1 MSNNCCTS
9 SLVEGGTLLEPRII
23 NGELQSPSVKGSITL
38 DEPALL
44 ALSAQL
50 CAVLSDCIE
59 REIHGGSFNDVTLRD
74 AELHSAK
81 LITAALEGAVTLNDA
96 AKKSI
101 ADAVGPEL
109 TTHVLKIVSENKIAD
124 AKLSGASLSGGI
136 TLDKSVSQ
144 AIADAVGPLLQKH
157 IIDAVTDNGL
167 DGIQLRDVDIENARL
182 SGTLELV
189 DGAKTLLHAALSDL
203 IKKQADTL
211 ISSALTS
218 WEITGNNLVNI
229 SAENLS
235 ASNTRLSGTTSI
247 SGQVP
252 LDTAAHDHLVKQL
265 TNSIR
270 EIADAAI
277 VADKDVLAGVFQD
290 CDGAPR
296 APGVR
301 IPSCQDVTDA
311 INQAIASLPALDVIS
326 GFTYDEDTHTLK
338 LTTKLNNDGGP
349 QSWEVNL
356 DSIGGQVVT
365 DGTTITG
372 TGVTG
377 QPLKLVIAETTKVKA
392 VTKGAEL
399 PTAIHGGRTAL
410 LGQPDKWIDIGG
422 YLIPAFNKP

>member
-1 MSNNCCTS
+1 M
-9 SLVEGGTLLEPRII
+9 
-23 NGELQSPSVKGSITL
+23 
-38 DEPALL
+38 
-44 ALSAQL
+44 
-50 CAVLSDCIE
+50 
-59 REIHGGSFNDVTLRD
+59 
-74 AELHSAK
+74 
-81 LITAALEGAVTLNDA
+81 
-96 AKKSI
+96 
-101 ADAVGPEL
+101 
-109 TTHVLKIVSENKIAD
+109 
-124 AKLSGASLSGGI
+124 
-136 TLDKSVSQ
+136 
-144 AIADAVGPLLQKH
+144 
-157 IIDAVTDNGL
+157 
-167 DGIQLRDVDIENARL
+167 DIENARL

-189 DGAKTLLHAALSDL
+189 GGAKTLLHAALSDL
-203 IKKQADTL
+203 IKKQVDTL

-270 EIADAAI
+270 EIVDAAI